1 MSNSFQHIYWVIG
14 LLFFQLFVVDVIDL
28 GTYSSYFTPLI
39 FSYVIFKRKLETTVT
54 ELLIFAFVIGF
65 LVDVFRNTIGL
76 NISVL
81 LFITFLRTR
90 FLNLIS
96 AREDFDDNIEL
107 NLFNIGVARYLFY
120 YGVVLFFHHALFY
133 LVEQFSFVHL
143 FSLLSKALFNTISAL
158 AILIL
163 FEFIFTTKN

>member
-14 LLFFQLFVVDVIDL
+14 LLFFQLFVIDVIDL
-28 GTYSSYFTPLI
+28 GTYSSFFTPLI

-54 ELLIFAFVIGF
+54 ELLIFAFIVGF

-81 LFITFLRTR
+81 LLVTFLRSR
-90 FLNLIS
+90 ILNLIS

-107 NLFNIGVARYLFY
+107 NLFNIGILRYLFY
-120 YGVVLFFHHALFY
+120 YVVVLFFHHALFY

-143 FSLLSKALFNTISAL
+143 FSLLSKALVNSIFAL

-163 FEFIFTTKN
+163 FEFIFNSNK